1 MKLIPGYYTGT
12 CTNTTFFWG
21 ITAKIVLRIDK
32 IENGCATGDLGI
44 FGPLD
49 GGSAFSGKTA
59 GPLIEF
65 KTEQGITSI
74 VWRGT
79 VTNRSIDGSYKVAN
93 RIGFITIPEKGT
105 WKCSFAHELEAID
118 ADATKIQI
126 RYADGAEESL
136 TAATFWH
143 NVDSGRWS
151 ANDAVSVRLRDG
163 GDWISIQDV
172 ATLVG
177 RKMSEVNA
185 APEEGDI
192 VGDVSRKVITGIA
205 SSIILSILGFSE

>member
-21 ITAKIVLRIDK
+21 ITAKIVLRIDEV
-32 IENGCATGDLGI
+32 ENGRATGDLGI

-49 GGSAFSGKTA
+49 GGSSFSGEATGSSIAFETK
-59 GPLIEF
+59 
-65 KTEQGITSI
+65 QGITSI

-79 VTNRSIDGSYKVAN
+79 VTERSIEGSYKVAN
-93 RIGFITIPEKGT
+93 RIGFITIPEKGA
-105 WKCSFAHELEAID
+105 WKCRFAHQLGAVD
-118 ADATKIQI
+118 ADATKIQV
-126 RYADGAEESL
+126 RSADGAEESL

-151 ANDAVSVRLRDG
+151 ENDAVSVRLRDG
-163 GDWISIQDV
+163 GDWIAIRDV
-172 ATLVG
+172 TTLVG
-177 RKMSEVNA
+177 RKMSEVKA